1 MITNAIT
8 VKTLSI
14 LMVLIGAMFL
24 FLSLPPA
31 VKIRG
36 SVEGRLRGKWLV
48 IVSLIVFFLL
58 GYLFFDLVLIFN
70 LTFPVELVT
79 GAVFLCGAVFVFM
92 VINISRSTVTA
103 RQKAEEALRES
114 ETCFHV
120 IFDSIHDAIII
131 QNTESGVILG
141 VNDRMCRMFS
151 YTHEEALKLSIG
163 ELMAENPHKD
173 FCAWLD
179 SANPRGMRSFECM
192 VKNREGTS
200 FWVEVNIQS
209 AIIGGCNRRLLT
221 MRDIDKRKHSEERLA
236 KLNECFLGFVTDHG
250 ENIRR
255 LTTLCGEMMGAACA
269 LYNKLETG
277 KLQTLAHWNAP
288 PDFKM
293 TDEADGHLCND
304 VVRRGGDRLF
314 CQRNL
319 PESPYAVS
327 DPNVMRYNLQTY
339 IGMPVKCSDVYVG
352 SLCVVFQMDF
362 VPDEEDERFMGI
374 LAVAVGVEEE
384 RRIAAEK
391 LLKAH
396 AELESRVLE
405 RTAELARAN
414 EQLQTDIA
422 ERKKAEEALWKSESV
437 LRKIFDSIPDLLSV
451 IDRDLRI
458 VRSNWHGGYEYV
470 PEDLRDKSPY
480 CHEAYYP
487 GQDRPCE
494 NCHTLEVFRTGKP
507 AAMEKYNSRIG
518 MIEAHAYPVF
528 DESGNV
534 VMVVEHVR
542 DVTESRRLEEELR
555 KVQKLE
561 SLGVLA
567 GGIAHDFNNLLT
579 GIMGNISLAKVLIN
593 PQDKAFRRLDEAEK
607 AVWRA
612 RDLTQQLLTFSKGG
626 APVRKTSSIEQ
637 IVMDSASF
645 VLRGSNV
652 RCEFMVPHNVWPV
665 EADEGQMNQVINNLI
680 INSDQAMPDGGVI
693 KVRIE
698 NLLDGQGDPLPM
710 KEGRYVRVS
719 IEDHGVGIPEEYLQK
734 IFDPYFTTKQKGSGL
749 GLATAYSIIKSHDGY
764 ISVESKVGAGTTF
777 HVYIPASEKGPQATG
792 VTKDASIKG
801 SGRILVMDDEEII
814 REVAE
819 EILGHLGYRVVVC
832 CDGAEAL
839 EEYRKAAESGDP
851 FAAVIMD
858 LTVPGGM
865 GGKET
870 MKRLQEL
877 DSKVIGIVSSGYSN
891 DPILAHYREYGF
903 SGVAA
908 KPYNMED
915 LGRELHDLLANGGL
929 PPQYA

>member
-8 VKTLSI
+8 VKTISI
-14 LMVLIGAMFL
+14 LMVLIGAV
-24 FLSLPPA
+24 FLSLSLPSA
-31 VKIRG
+31 GKIRG
-36 SVEGRLRGKWLV
+36 NVESQLHGKWLV
-48 IVSLIVFFLL
+48 IISILSFILL

-70 LTFPVELVT
+70 LPFPVELVT
-79 GAVFLCGAVFVFM
+79 GGVFLGGAVLVFM
-92 VINISRSTVTA
+92 VINIFRSTVTA

-120 IFDSIHDAIII
+120 IFDSINDAIIV
-131 QNTESGVILG
+131 QDTESCAILG
-141 VNDRMCRMFS
+141 VNDRMCRMFG
-151 YTHEEALKLSIG
+151 YTYAEALQLTIG

-179 SANPRGMRSFECM
+179 SANPRGLRSFECM
-192 VKNREGTS
+192 AKSREGSS
-200 FWVEVNIQS
+200 FWVEANIQS
-209 AIIGGCNRRLLT
+209 ALIEGRSRRLLT
-221 MRDIDKRKHSEERLA
+221 LRDIDKRKHSEERLA
-236 KLNECFLGFVTDHG
+236 KLNECFLGFVADHG

-255 LTTLCGEMMGAACA
+255 LTILCGEMMGAACA

-277 KLQTLAHWNAP
+277 MLQTLAHWNVP

-293 TDEADGHLCND
+293 TDDADGHLCND
-304 VVRRGGDRLF
+304 VVKQGGDRLF
-314 CQRNL
+314 CLRNL
-319 PESPYAVS
+319 QESPYAVS
-327 DPNVMRYNLQTY
+327 DPNVMRYDLHTY
-339 IGMPVKCSDVYVG
+339 IGIAVKCSNVYVG
-352 SLCVVFQMDF
+352 SLCVVFQKDF
-362 VPDEEDERFMGI
+362 SPDEEDEKFMGI

-384 RRIAAEK
+384 RRIAAEN

-396 AELESRVLE
+396 AELESRVME
-405 RTAELARAN
+405 RTAELAWAN
-414 EQLQTDIA
+414 EQRNIDID

-470 PEDLRDKSPY
+470 SEDLRDKSPY

-518 MIEAHAYPVF
+518 MIEAYAYPVF

-534 VMVVEHVR
+534 IMVVEHVR

-579 GIMGNISLAKVLIN
+579 GIMGNISLAKVMMN
-593 PQDKAFRRLDEAEK
+593 PQDKTFRRLDEAEK

-652 RCEFMVPHNVWPV
+652 RCEFVVPHNVWPV

-698 NLLDGQGDPLPM
+698 NLSDGQDDLLPM

-749 GLATAYSIIKSHDGY
+749 GLATAYSIINSHDGY

-777 HVYIPASEKGPQATG
+777 HVYLPASEKGLQAAGRTR
-792 VTKDASIKG
+792 DASIKG
-801 SGRILVMDDEEII
+801 TGRILVMDDEEII

-839 EEYRKAAESGDP
+839 EEYREALASGDP

-908 KPYNMED
+908 KPYNMEE
-915 LGRELHDLLANGGL
+915 LGRELHDLFANGGL
-929 PPQYA
+929 PPQ